1 MSANVVKVKSVV
13 LHGRYYVEIVLNTF
27 EFEEGWRGQ
36 DCIKRYYWRPRMAG
50 IE

>member
-13 LHGRYYVEIVLNTF
+13 LHGRYYVEIVLHT
-27 EFEEGWRGQ
+27 FEEGWRGQ